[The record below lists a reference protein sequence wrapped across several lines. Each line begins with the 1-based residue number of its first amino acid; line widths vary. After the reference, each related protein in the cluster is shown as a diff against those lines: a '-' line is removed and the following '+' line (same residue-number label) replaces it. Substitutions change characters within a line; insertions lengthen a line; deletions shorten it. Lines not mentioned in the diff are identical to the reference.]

1 MRAENEP
8 FPLPNTSNHFPISKA
23 MKTMRMPNPPVP
35 GSSLLRWAPSSL
47 PRLAQA
53 LIVLAFCGCIFQ
65 EKERTAGNRGGGWED
80 FPNANL
86 CGDLT
91 SAQRAK
97 ADSLVQSAKP
107 RLDGEADFL
116 SSDTAEA
123 WSRLKRRDVDSLG
136 DIYSQAVE
144 IAPNHCGALFGKA
157 IVTAYSVIEDPVLD
171 SLVREAEGSDLGG
184 AGVLAKL
191 SAQEAGPTLLDVRR
205 GLASADKSLLTLTQE
220 LSEQVL
226 LPKLDS
232 AILGLERVVGNPEFR
247 FRIGTGDTAE
257 DLTFDRGEAA
267 PLLATLKIAKAL
279 VILVAGYEWRVEFDE
294 SYPHFK
300 TLRDL
305 QADDLDSLTPDQKA
319 ALDHYT
325 GLLRSG
331 SAFTHIRAGWA
342 ERTASIPSLLDQAVG
357 HVQAGLEY
365 GILQEQ
371 KKLDQSRDPYR
382 VGTDE
387 GADIDPADLRDAID
401 RLERVKKYLRGE
413 VLLSWARN
421 SETLRIDFPKV
432 FRINGIQ
439 GLLPYF
445 RFRPY
450 AEWNDNLP
458 DHDSLDSGD
467 PDFPEESRPLKV
479 PIYFTNAAGDSTLDV
494 LDMESYEGDLG
505 GLTGK
510 IVLPDPTMGGVFP
523 DLTNDNFWIKAQA
536 LGNVDS
542 RVPSNCNADVFYA
555 DSPEGCRLPVQASD
569 LDILVYFL
577 GMGIL

>member
-1 MRAENEP
+1 
-8 FPLPNTSNHFPISKA
+8 
-23 MKTMRMPNPPVP
+23 MRMQI
-35 GSSLLRWAPSSL
+35 L
-47 PRLAQA
+47 PITGLPLFRPAERLAARMTAA

-65 EKERTAGNRGGGWED
+65 DKDRSANNKGGGWED

-91 SAQRAK
+91 PAQMAK
-97 ADSLVQSAKP
+97 ADSLVSAAKP
-107 RLDGEADFL
+107 HLDGEAEFL
-116 SSDTAEA
+116 SGDSAEA
-123 WSRLKRRDVDSLG
+123 WSRLKRREVDSLG
-136 DIYSQAVE
+136 GIYAQALE
-144 IAPNHCGALFGKA
+144 AAPNHCGALFGKA
-157 IVTAYSVIEDPVLD
+157 IVTAYSVIADPALD
-171 SLVREAEGSDLGG
+171 SLVREAEGTDLDG
-184 AGVLAKL
+184 ADAIAKL
-191 SAQEAGPTLLDVRR
+191 SAEDAAPAMLDMRR
-205 GLASADKSLLTLTQE
+205 GLASADKSLLTQAQDV
-220 LSEQVL
+220 SEKVL

-232 AILGLERVVGNPEFR
+232 AILGLERVVGNSEFR

-279 VILVAGYEWRVEFDE
+279 VILVAGYEWRPELDE
-294 SYPHFK
+294 NYPHLK

-305 QADDLDSLTPDQKA
+305 QEDDLDSLTPDQKA

-325 GLLRSG
+325 GLLRNG

-342 ERTASIPSLLDQAVG
+342 ERTASIPSLLDQSVS

-413 VLLSWARN
+413 VLLTWARN

-450 AEWNDNLP
+450 AEWNDRVP
-458 DHDSLDSGD
+458 GGDSLAHED
-467 PDFPEESRPLKV
+467 PDFPDESSRMKSPF
-479 PIYFTNAAGDSTLDV
+479 YFTNAAGDSTLDV
-494 LDMESYEGDLG
+494 MDLESYEGDLG